1 MRGEKYKKKF
11 NTFLWRWI
19 ILQDSVISTMT
30 LVVNCL
36 ANKQKIQILQTN
48 VVNNKVL
55 QNMN

>member
-19 ILQDSVISTMT
+19 ILQDSVISTIT
-30 LVVNCL
+30 LVINCL
-36 ANKQKIQILQTN
+36 ANKQKIQTLQTN